1 MKIAMICGKPGIA
14 CGIADYT
21 GHLVSNLQAA
31 SVQVHPLTLET
42 WDLLK
47 SPTLLRQAL
56 NIKVDAI
63 HIQYPAAV
71 YGKGLAPQGLA
82 FLSSVLKIPL
92 VVTVHEFSQTHLLR
106 RLAMVP
112 FSFAN
117 ALVFTNHFE
126 LENFCHRFSWSQPK
140 SCLAPV
146 GSSVPYLKS
155 MGNNNLE
162 VVYFGLIR
170 PNKGIEAFLDLAAM
184 CQSANQPFKFL
195 LIGSPQIG
203 ERSYFDQIQ
212 NRLDTLSNVRLE
224 SELNPEQVAQRLS
237 CAQFAYFPF
246 PDGASERRT
255 SLLAAMGNG
264 LLVLTTSGKHT
275 PPDLAA
281 AVKFVSDPG
290 DALRQLQVLSESA
303 QAREALQLESLQFVK
318 RFSWESITEKHVQ
331 IYTSLISRK
340 QFRS

>member
-14 CGIADYT
+14 CGVADYT
-21 GHLVSNLQAA
+21 GHLVFNLQTA
-31 SVQVHPLTLET
+31 SVQVHPLVVQT

-56 NIKVDAI
+56 SLKVDAI

-82 FLSSVLKIPL
+82 FLSSVHKIPV
-92 VVTVHEFSQTHLLR
+92 VVTVHEFSQTHVLR
-106 RLAMVP
+106 RVATAP
-112 FSFAN
+112 FLCAD
-117 ALVFTNHFE
+117 ALIFTNRFE
-126 LENFCHRFSWSQPK
+126 LENFGQRFFWSQHK
-140 SCLAPV
+140 LNVAPV
-146 GSSVPYLKS
+146 GSSVPYLNSTKR
-155 MGNNNLE
+155 NDLE

-170 PNKGIEAFLDLAAM
+170 PNKGIEEFLDLAESS
-184 CQSANQPFKFL
+184 QSANQSYKFL

-212 NRLDTLSNVRLE
+212 SRLDMLLNVRLE
-224 SELNPEQVAQRLS
+224 SGLSPEQVAQHLS
-237 CAQFAYFPF
+237 SARFAYFPF

-275 PPDLAA
+275 PPDLEG
-281 AVKFVSDPG
+281 AVKFVRDPE
-290 DALRQLQVLSESA
+290 DALRQLQMLSNSL
-303 QAREALQLESLQFVK
+303 QAREALQRESIRFVK
-318 RFSWESITEKHVQ
+318 RFSWESITEKHIQ
-331 IYTSLISRK
+331 IYASLISRK